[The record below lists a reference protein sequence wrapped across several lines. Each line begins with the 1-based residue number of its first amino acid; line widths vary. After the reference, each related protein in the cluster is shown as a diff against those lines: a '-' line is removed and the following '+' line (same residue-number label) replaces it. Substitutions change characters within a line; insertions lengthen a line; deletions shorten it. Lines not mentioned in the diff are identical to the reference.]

1 MGTHPQSIGEL
12 LAIFATSDYKC
23 LTGMPWRL
31 RKSEVLQSTQIALRK
46 ALAVADCGS
55 TAFGGG
61 AVSARSAVES
71 CLARIR
77 ELDDQLHATITVME
91 DEALA
96 FADACD
102 AAAAAGQWLGLLHG
116 MPVAVKDNI
125 DTAGV
130 RTTSG
135 SRFFAERVPS
145 TDATVVS
152 RLRAAGAV
160 LVAKVNMA
168 EFAFGATTQNPHYG
182 GCRNP
187 WDPSRIPGG
196 SSGGSAAAVAAG
208 MAAGALGTDTG
219 GSVRLPASVT
229 GLVGLR
235 PTFGRVPNTGTTPV
249 SSNFDTVGPLAHTVR
264 DVARLLVATQGY
276 DPADD
281 TSVNGRLDPVFE
293 QLERGIEGMRIG
305 VLEPAF
311 FGSLHPGVEGAVRAA
326 LDVLE
331 GLGARLEVVDLPGA
345 EEAQV
350 MAQRII
356 YPDIASFHAER
367 IAEAPELFGADVLA
381 RMQLGAAMSA
391 TDYAGAQRWRLGW
404 VRRIEELFT
413 QVDLLAAP
421 TSPLPPP
428 PADDSEMIPIT
439 HAMTTTTYPWSL
451 ANMPSVSVP
460 CGFAA
465 GLPVGLHL
473 SGPAWHDGRVLRA
486 AAAYQSATR
495 WHLERPALL
504 GGGSPD

>member
-1 MGTHPQSIGEL
+1 MADGVGS
-12 LAIFATSDYKC
+12 LADSAATSS
-23 LTGMPWRL
+23 R
-31 RKSEVLQSTQIALRK
+31 A
-46 ALAVADCGS
+46 
-55 TAFGGG
+55 
-61 AVSARSAVES
+61 AVER
-71 CLARIR
+71 CLARIHG
-77 ELDDQLHATITVME
+77 LDGEVHATITVME

-96 FADACD
+96 AADACD

-116 MPVAVKDNI
+116 MPVAIKDNI

-135 SRFFAERVPS
+135 SKFFAERVPKS
-145 TDATVVS
+145 DATVVR

-160 LVAKVNMA
+160 LVAKLNLA

-187 WDPSRIPGG
+187 WDLTRIPGG

-219 GSVRLPASVT
+219 GSVRLPASLT

-235 PTFGRVPNTGTTPV
+235 PTFGRVPNTGVTPV
-249 SSNFDTVGPLAHTVR
+249 SGNFDTVGPLAHTVR

-276 DPADD
+276 DAADE
-281 TSVNGRLDPVFE
+281 TSIRGPLDPVFE
-293 QLERGIEGMRIG
+293 QLELGIEGMKIG
-305 VLEPAF
+305 VIESF
-311 FGSLHPGVEGAVRAA
+311 FASLHPEVEAAVRAA
-326 LDVLE
+326 LDVLD
-331 GLGARLEVVDLPGA
+331 GLGARLETVDLPHA

-356 YPDIASFHAER
+356 YPDIATFHAQR
-367 IAEAPELFGADVLA
+367 IAEAPELFGPDVLA
-381 RMQLGAAMSA
+381 RMELGMAMSA
-391 TDYAGAQRWRLGW
+391 VDYADAQRWRLGW
-404 VRRIEELFT
+404 VRRIDQLFT
-413 QVDLLAAP
+413 HVDLLVAP
-421 TSPLPPP
+421 TSPSPPP
-428 PADDSEMIPIT
+428 PADDADMISIT

-460 CGFAA
+460 CGFAD
-465 GLPVGLHL
+465 GLPVGMHL

-486 AAAYQSATR
+486 AAAYQSSTL

-504 GGGSPD
+504 GDSPA